1 MESVDLAK
9 SSRNFKVAT
18 KVLRN
23 TSNVAKIFL
32 WFIYEKSIHFSN
44 VSKDSSVYMNQL
56 HTPNSRSKMRRQH
69 DPRLMANIL

>member
-23 TSNVAKIFL
+23 TSNVAKIFY
-32 WFIYEKSIHFSN
+32 WFIY
-44 VSKDSSVYMNQL
+44 
-56 HTPNSRSKMRRQH
+56 
-69 DPRLMANIL
+69 